1 MRKLSAI
8 FFKGLGALLPIAV
21 TLYLLY
27 WMGTSAE
34 SILGG
39 MLQQL
44 LPAHLYIPGMG
55 VVAGLVL
62 VFIVGVLLNAYL
74 IRRLFTLGE
83 DLLERIPLVK
93 TIYGAAQDVMHF
105 FQKRDGDPQ
114 QQVVLVNLSLGHTR
128 ARLVGFVT
136 RRDFSALPPNLGD
149 EHTIAV
155 YLPMSYQ
162 VGGYTLMLPRDAV
175 EPLDMSVD
183 EAMRYAITAGMSTAR
198 RNAPNRPKG

>member
-8 FFKGLGALLPIAV
+8 FFKGLGALLPIVV

-34 SILGG
+34 SVLGG
-39 MLQQL
+39 VLQRL
-44 LPAHLYIPGMG
+44 LPRSWYIPGMG
-55 VVAGLVL
+55 LVAGLVL

-74 IRRLFTLGE
+74 IRRLFALGE
-83 DLLERIPLVK
+83 DLLEHIPLVK
-93 TIYGAAQDVMHF
+93 TIYGAAQDLMHF
-105 FQKRDGDPQ
+105 FQKPDGEPE
-114 QQVVLVNLSLGHTR
+114 QQVVLVRIPLGHTQ

-136 RRDFSALPPNLGD
+136 RRDFSTLPENLGG

-175 EPLDMSVD
+175 EPLDMTVD
-183 EAMRYAITAGMSTAR
+183 EAMRYALTAGMSTAR
-198 RNAPNRPKG
+198 RRPEPAR